1 VRKTARG
8 QQVVERPGKPA
19 LGDDMG
25 EEGDD
30 MGEEYA
36 LTPGG
41 YRPKAL
47 VHRVPPGTVVD
58 GAAGRLRLIDRSG
71 NVVGDFGTLPKHK
84 PGEPLTPANVSHA
97 PPARPEAEPG
107 PPPLGSGWIT
117 YTSWTNFDPATPI
130 LYFSTTW
137 LVPPAPSR
145 DDGQTIYIY
154 NGLTNGSWILQPVLQ
169 WGISQAG
176 GGNYWSIANWYVWG
190 QSGPAFYT
198 DAVEVSPGDQLTGYM
213 WMARQ
218 GGDLILGGEAQNVDG
233 IGTSAG
239 PALAGYGPLYMAWKG
254 FGDDPRIWW
263 SAFDGNTWTAQQTVP
278 KVDTSDGP
286 ALAVFTDKLYLAWRS
301 PEGDENIWWSAF
313 DGSSWTAPQNV
324 PHVGTSAGPALAA
337 FNDKLYMAWKGFGD
351 DPRIW
356 WSAFDGSTWTAQA
369 NLPGASTSDGP
380 ALAPGPDDLLYMAW
394 RAPTGDENIWWS
406 AFDGSTWTG
415 KQNVPGVGTSA
426 SPALAGYE
434 SLYMAWKGFG
444 NDQRIWLST
453 YDGSTWSP
461 QENAEVTPGT
471 SAGPAL
477 APYGP
482 LYMAWRAPT
491 GDENIWWDTI
501 IPGAPGPATDYTCEF
516 GDTVLSVTNQSP
528 LITAVETLE
537 AYGIKSC
544 SDYPDAELV
553 KMSSISLSVR
563 GPNQSPEPAPLAW
576 SAYDPVTDCGQH
588 VIVVND
594 SPTDGEVDLYFYS

>member
-1 VRKTARG
+1 MSESAEIMNAPGGPRSSASVHRMGQSEAVRKTTSG
-8 QQVVERPGKPA
+8 QQVVGQPGKLA
-19 LGDDMG
+19 DGD
-25 EEGDD
+25 E
-30 MGEEYA
+30 MGEEYVP
-36 LTPGG
+36 TPGG

-58 GAAGRLRLIDRSG
+58 GTAGRLRLIDRTG
-71 NVVGDFGTLPKHK
+71 NVVGDFGTLPEHK
-84 PGEPLTPANVSHA
+84 PGEPLTPANVSRA
-97 PPARPEAEPG
+97 PSGRPEAEPAI
-107 PPPLGSGWIT
+107 PPLGSGWIT
-117 YTSWTNFDPATPI
+117 YTSWTNSDPATPI

-137 LVPPAPSR
+137 LVPPPPSR
-145 DDGQTIYIY
+145 DDGQVIYIF
-154 NGLTNGSWILQPVLQ
+154 NGLTNGLWILQPVLQ
-169 WGISQAG
+169 WEASPAG
-176 GGNYWSIANWYVWG
+176 DRNYWSVANWYVWG
-190 QSGPAFYT
+190 QSGPAFHT
-198 DAVEVSPGDQLTGYM
+198 DPVEVSPGDQLTGYM

-233 IGTSAG
+233 VGTSAG

-263 SAFDGNTWTAQQTVP
+263 SAFDGNT
-278 KVDTSDGP
+278 
-286 ALAVFTDKLYLAWRS
+286 
-301 PEGDENIWWSAF
+301 N
-313 DGSSWTAPQNV
+313 
-324 PHVGTSAGPALAA
+324 
-337 FNDKLYMAWKGFGD
+337 
-351 DPRIW
+351 
-356 WSAFDGSTWTAQA
+356 TWTAQA
-369 NLPGASTSDGP
+369 NLPGVVTSDGP

-406 AFDGSTWTG
+406 ALDGSTWTG

-426 SPALAGYE
+426 GPALAGYE

-444 NDQRIWLST
+444 DDQRIWLST
-453 YDGSTWSP
+453 YDGSTWSS
-461 QENAEVTPGT
+461 QQNAEVTPGT

-501 IPGAPGPATDYTCEF
+501 IPGAPGPATDYTCEI
-516 GDTVLSVTNQSP
+516 TEANLALTITNQEP

-537 AYGIKSC
+537 CYGIKSC

-553 KMSSISLSVR
+553 KMSSISLSVQ

-576 SAYDPVTDCGQH
+576 SAYDKVTDCGQH

-594 SPTDGEVDLYFYS
+594 SPTDGEVDLYFFS